1 MPRAVLDAA
10 DLVLDATLVQEVLA
24 GTTADVAKFF
34 GMSERAAG
42 LYQAIHEEF
51 TGTKGDEELCMLL
64 CCCCA
69 ICSDEGCCKDSSS
82 RRRRLGI
89 CQRRKQRLFK
99 PKLLM
104 QTEPGQ
110 LSMDETD
117 VSSQPKVGRSE
128 SFLDMLKR
136 GITKDD
142 IVNFFRDEAWT
153 KKETYL
159 LWLVKMKFGNQDRD
173 DMQSCLAQVKAKAPD
188 ALMEDHVNATRLEEH
203 IKQARTDGKAV
214 MGLAKT
220 LAAAFLMKHGAQLQ
234 SGGLGGIGLGAC
246 SKIFCDGALQYEVTE
261 SGMHQCRWTC
271 PAGQIPHTYKELRLS
286 QEGVVEPDPISI
298 PGSEQVAESAVADAS
313 SDPANFGKSRT
324 WSLLNGIPYN
334 AEPAYSSEPLKILKT
349 FSATRLGSS
358 MPAALRYWGGCRPL
372 APQVGDI
379 LVFNLA
385 SHPQIPKG
393 SLVKVT
399 YLEGNG
405 MWRPKIRAGHAQ
417 VKYNDEVYEVL
428 LTSLQHKD
436 LVPLQMPSGLK
447 DWLLATNETLAVNLP
462 QPTLAG
468 EADTYFVTPE
478 ESKKGR

>member
-82 RRRRLGI
+82 RRRRLGM
-89 CQRRKQRLFK
+89 
-99 PKLLM
+99 LM

-399 YLEGNG
+399 YLED
-405 MWRPKIRAGHAQ
+405 AQ